1 MRIFTKSLLAF
12 ALLCVA
18 AGVNAA
24 MKWQRMSWT
33 PVVHEH
39 LSSGYNETANVDANG
54 VYKVYA
60 RSKDQFAAEDPE
72 GTFQPWDTQFMV
84 TWGEGNKLEEGQK
97 IRFSMKMKVE
107 ADEDVAVST
116 QTHTAPGTY
125 KDGGWNFS
133 KGSSSN
139 NGTLNLTPGEWTD
152 VEIAE
157 TEIGSGSNKI
167 GVYTLVFNL
176 AEAQIEGWYYFKDIK
191 LEIYRDGVVQEC
203 LVSENGKWVPLIQN
217 SDMEGTENTSFR
229 LRYYPYEKGD
239 AAQPVAPVDGVGVGG
254 TRGLKIE
261 SIERVENDWDTQ
273 FWLTFNEEVPA
284 GTKLHVTF
292 DYRSENELAEGGEV
306 QTQSHT
312 ILPGEFWPGTTDDS
326 YIFYSMIGDI
336 AFTPEWQSFDKEVTV
351 SSDQAKADK
360 PMGSIAFNM
369 NRDKNANVYYFDNV
383 YVNRYEALN
392 DVRGLYDG
400 IKILFTAYTNMPDLV
415 ALNANGKSR
424 LYAPTECVKVTIDGV
439 DAVIGSVEYDKS
451 GALYVFLDED
461 FATEHPIDEGV
472 EVKLSFT
479 NPTDKN
485 FQLVYTSGDNK
496 EKVVED
502 FEADVQYDGEVVAI
516 PFEYS
521 SPEVQECDPENGSF
535 NLNGDDLNNVSVTFD
550 KPVKVKDGKNALM
563 VAKLDDENLTIIPV
577 DEATISLM
585 RKPGSADLAEG
596 QHTITLTNVFAAK
609 DDQMIEDSPAT
620 LTFSIGPKVMNE
632 ELAYALN
639 NASEILEDNEDDRY
653 SGTAFD
659 ELQAAVNKYQSEGV
673 NYTAPS
679 KVNNAIED
687 LGEKMD
693 AMKKHHNRCSKYDEN
708 LQAAVALVAGYGD
721 SKFAKHELFSVL
733 QAAVGKYEGKILKDD
748 DELDKAIADMDAN
761 VKVAEAMFTT
771 GSSSRGTTGIAAL
784 VERLR
789 LGVETLTK
797 NFGVAETDEVIVA
810 ANNSLVDDDAIA
822 KGLKNTITTKLY
834 DKIVADA
841 DGGMFSETEDD
852 NENIVKSGPDMTVFI
867 KNPNVYRTSKNM
879 EINTTDNVANCPA
892 GWTINSGST
901 KLSDG
906 WSQVDADITDTMF
919 EGWGATFD
927 ISQDINDLPAGLYK
941 VNFAIG
947 ERQLGNAKKKVTNEE
962 TGEEEEVLDEEKNAA
977 DLANIYAYYK
987 TSASEEIVKK
997 SAPYIG
1003 QTFPTL
1009 SENRVVFNDVE
1020 VKDGKLTLGIHGEGS
1035 SIFLDAI
1042 ELTLVGRAEGV
1053 DYATELQKFQTGVK
1067 DIKAA
1072 ANSTVIYDLQG
1083 RRVAQPT
1090 KGLYIKN
1097 NKKVVI
1103 K

>member
-39 LSSGYNETANVDANG
+39 LSSGYNETPNVDANG

-60 RSKDQFAAEDPE
+60 RSKEQFAAEDPE
-72 GTFQPWDTQFMV
+72 GTFQVWDTQFMV

-116 QTHTAPGTY
+116 QTHTVPGTY

-139 NGTLNLTPGEWTD
+139 NATLNLTPGEWTD

-229 LRYYPYEKGD
+229 LRQYPYDDGQLAEPI
-239 AAQPVAPVDGVGVGG
+239 ALTPGVGKDG
-254 TRGLKIE
+254 TQGIKIQ
-261 SIERVENDWDTQ
+261 SNDMVAHEWDTQ
-273 FWLTFNEEVPA
+273 FWFTFNEGVPA
-284 GTKLHVTF
+284 GTKLRAKF
-292 DYRSENELAEGGEV
+292 DYRSDNDVAKDISTQAHTLNPGGIQEAD
-306 QTQSHT
+306 
-312 ILPGEFWPGTTDDS
+312 GKDS
-326 YIFYSMIGDI
+326 YNHYEMLGSIH
-336 AFTPEWQSFDKEVTV
+336 FTPEWQTFSKDNVTV
-351 SSDQAKADK
+351 SSDHAKAGR
-360 PMGSIAFNM
+360 PMGSIAFNF
-369 NRDKNANVYYFDNV
+369 NDSNPANVYYFDNV
-383 YVNRYEALN
+383 YIDRYEALN

-424 LYAPTECVKVTIDGV
+424 LYAPTDCVKLTVDGV

-496 EKVVED
+496 EKAVED

-535 NLNGDDLNNVSVTFD
+535 NLNGDDLNNVTVTFD

-639 NASEILEDNEDDRY
+639 NASEMVEDNEDDRY

-679 KVNNAIED
+679 KVNKAIED

-708 LQAAVALVAGYGD
+708 LQAAVALVANYGE
-721 SKFAKHELFSVL
+721 SKFANHELFSVL

-789 LGVETLTK
+789 LGVETLTT
-797 NFGVAETDEVIVA
+797 NFGVAETDETIVA

-822 KGLKNTITTKLY
+822 KGLKNIITTKLY
-834 DKIVADA
+834 DKIIADA
-841 DGGMFSETEDD
+841 DGGMYSETEDD

-867 KNPNVYRTSKNM
+867 KNPNVYRLSKNM
-879 EINTTDNVANCPA
+879 EINTTDNVVNCPA

-962 TGEEEEVLDEEKNAA
+962 TGEEEEVADDEKNAA

-987 TSASEEIVKK
+987 TSASEEIVKQ
-997 SAPYIG
+997 SVPYIG
-1003 QTFPTL
+1003 QSFPEL
-1009 SENRVVFNDVE
+1009 SQNRVIFNDIE
-1020 VKDGKLTLGIHGEGS
+1020 VKDGKLTLGFHGEGS
-1035 SIFLDAI
+1035 SIFMDAI
-1042 ELTLVGRAEGV
+1042 QLTLVGRAEGV

-1097 NKKVVI
+1097 NKKVVV